1 MAYQKKNWLSA
12 GETGA
17 TDNNSVL
24 NKANMNDLEDRISNE
39 FSNLNKSDTNILKKC
54 VKCQTYGW
62 TSEITVDMSDTYL
75 GIMQVDANLLVL
87 LWKGNEYV
95 LYQTVYTDNSVTYT
109 TPGGEENIKYEK
121 KFKFNKNVN
130 VGIFKL

>member
-12 GETGA
+12 GESGA
-17 TDNNSVL
+17 TDDNSVL
-24 NKANMNDLEDRISNE
+24 SKENMNDLENRINNGFNSSE
-39 FSNLNKSDTNILKKC
+39 KSVLKKA
-54 VKCQTYGW
+54 VKCQTWGW
-62 TSEITVDMSDTYL
+62 INEITVDMSDTYL
-75 GIMQVDANLLVL
+75 GIMQVDTNLLVL

-95 LYQTVYTDNSVTYT
+95 LHQTVYTDNSVTYT

-130 VGIFKL
+130 VGIYKL

>member
-12 GETGA
+12 GESGA
-17 TDNNSVL
+17 TDDNSVI
-24 NKANMNDLEDRISNE
+24 NKTNMNDLENRINNGFNSSE
-39 FSNLNKSDTNILKKC
+39 TSVLKKA
-54 VKCQTYGW
+54 VKCQTWGW
-62 TSEITVDMSDTYL
+62 INEITVDMSDTYL

-95 LYQTVYTDNSVTYT
+95 LHQTVYTDNSVTYT

-130 VGIFKL
+130 VGIYKL